1 MVFSG
6 DFDKV
11 LAVCIRAYG
20 AVAMGDEVVDVL
32 HVPGAG
38 VRLVACT

>member
-11 LAVCIRAYG
+11 LAVCIIANG
-20 AVAMGDEVVDVL
+20 AVAMGDEVSMFFRSWG
-32 HVPGAG
+32 PASAWS
-38 VRLVACT
+38 RAP